1 MAQAPSANSQSRAQ
15 LIREMSRDLSRTRH
29 SLGSSKN
36 SQGNAS
42 AEPTLSDFDPENE
55 ALMSTRQ
62 FDTMSQRLP
71 ELRASAQKY
80 NRFARQERPEPD
92 FAINTSA
99 LGRAFPDFTSGG
111 TSDGSSMSIE
121 IGRGHKKSSNGT
133 IARLERS
140 REYSPNPPA
149 SVTEDSLDFKAPIV
163 GSYQVV
169 STPPIRQRSTSRR
182 KDDSTALRREAHV
195 RRASLNRKEQFEL
208 LKKTSQE
215 VLRNFRESQ
224 KENTNPSPPLAKT
237 TDYVSG
243 GSGHKNG
250 EERRTLAA
258 MHARVTDEDDLSKVD
273 DERPPTIDLTTRS
286 ARFGSGRNQRVS
298 KQESLPS
305 KFSSTRDFMQNTTQ
319 RKSASQQSEKPQ
331 ANGTVSSTPNP
342 ATQQSFAL
350 PDMPNLSELVS
361 GVFHDGT
368 PVFSRHSKSRA
379 SRFGSSSQAQEAAV
393 RGSNHAAVGEIPVPD
408 DENAIFISLRLLQE
422 KVADLEKDRAETQN
436 TIQDLQYKNQMLE
449 AEKAERKR
457 HQRSDSALGSS
468 DSGSDGDQRSST
480 RKLIIEKNR
489 KSQPYSTPP
498 NVQLTELQVLNL
510 PSDRCKVNWTPQI
523 ERQPLLKPLSTI

>member
-1 MAQAPSANSQSRAQ
+1 MAKASSSNSQSRAQ
-15 LIREMSRDLSRTRH
+15 LVREMSRDLNRTRH
-29 SLGSSKN
+29 SSGSSRN

-42 AEPTLSDFDPENE
+42 AEPTISDFDPENE

-111 TSDGSSMSIE
+111 TPDESSMSIE
-121 IGRGHKKSSNGT
+121 IGRGHKHGSNGT
-133 IARLERS
+133 IGKLGRS
-140 REYSPNPPA
+140 REFSSNPPA
-149 SVTEDSLDFKAPIV
+149 SVSEDSSDFKAPIV
-163 GSYQVV
+163 GNYQVV
-169 STPPIRQRSTSRR
+169 STPPMRQRSTSRR
-182 KDDSTALRREAHV
+182 KDDSNALRREAHV
-195 RRASLNRKEQFEL
+195 RRASLNRKEQFEI

-215 VLRNFRESQ
+215 ILGNHKESQ
-224 KENTNPSPPLAKT
+224 KENIEPSPPLAKT

-243 GSGHKNG
+243 GSGHRSG

-258 MHARVTDEDDLSKVD
+258 MHARVRDEDDLSKIN

-286 ARFGSGRNQRVS
+286 TRFGSGKNQLAS
-298 KQESLPS
+298 KKDSLPS
-305 KFSSTRDFMQNTTQ
+305 KFSSAKDFMHTATQ
-319 RKSASQQSEKPQ
+319 KTGGSQHTAGFP
-331 ANGTVSSTPNP
+331 ADGTVSSPTNP
-342 ATQQSFAL
+342 GTQQSFIL

-368 PVFSRHSKSRA
+368 PVFSRRGKSRP
-379 SRFGSSSQAQEAAV
+379 SRFASSLHAQEGAA
-393 RGSNHAAVGEIPVPD
+393 RGPKHAAVGEIPIPD
-408 DENAIFISLRLLQE
+408 DENAIFISLRLLQD

-436 TIQDLQYKNQMLE
+436 VIQDLQHQNQILE
-449 AEKAERKR
+449 EEKAERR
-457 HQRSDSALGSS
+457 RRQRSDSALGSS
-468 DSGSDGDQRSST
+468 DSGSDDGQRMSGT

-489 KSQPYSTPP
+489 ELRNLQ
-498 NVQLTELQVLNL
+498 NLVDFQLT
-510 PSDRCKVNWTPQI
+510 
-523 ERQPLLKPLSTI
+523 

>member
-1 MAQAPSANSQSRAQ
+1 MAQASSSNSQSRAQ
-15 LIREMSRDLSRTRH
+15 LIREMSRDYNRTRH
-29 SLGSSKN
+29 SSDSSRN

-42 AEPTLSDFDPENE
+42 LEPTLSDFDPENE

-62 FDTMSQRLP
+62 FDTLSQRLP

-80 NRFARQERPEPD
+80 NRFARQEQPEPD

-99 LGRAFPDFTSGG
+99 LGRAFPDFSSGG

-121 IGRGHKKSSNGT
+121 VGRGHKNSLG
-133 IARLERS
+133 RS

-149 SVTEDSLDFKAPIV
+149 SVTEDSLDFKAPVV

-169 STPPIRQRSTSRR
+169 STPPIGQRSTSMK

-195 RRASLNRKEQFEL
+195 RRASLNRKQQIEL

-215 VLRNFRESQ
+215 VLRNHSQSQ
-224 KENTNPSPPLAKT
+224 KENMDPSPPLAKT

-243 GSGHKNG
+243 ASGRKSR

-258 MHARVTDEDDLSKVD
+258 MHARVRDEDDLSKVD
-273 DERPPTIDLTTRS
+273 DERPPTIDLTARS
-286 ARFGSGRNQRVS
+286 TRFGSGRNQP

-305 KFSSTRDFMQNTTQ
+305 KFSSTREFMQNTIQ
-319 RKSASQQSEKPQ
+319 RKSSEPNERPQ
-331 ANGTVSSTPNP
+331 ANGTLSPTPNP
-342 ATQQSFAL
+342 GTQQSFAL

-368 PVFSRHSKSRA
+368 PVFSRHSKTRA
-379 SRFGSSSQAQEAAV
+379 SRFASSSHAQAAAA
-393 RGSNHAAVGEIPVPD
+393 RGPNHAAVSEIPVPD
-408 DENAIFISLRLLQE
+408 EENAIFISLRLLQE

-436 TIQDLQYKNQMLE
+436 TIQYLRHENQMLE
-449 AEKAERKR
+449 AEKAERR
-457 HQRSDSALGSS
+457 RRQRSDSALGSS
-468 DSGSDGDQRSST
+468 DSGSDGDERSSA
-480 RKLIIEKNR
+480 RKLVIEKNR
-489 KSQPYSTPP
+489 KS
-498 NVQLTELQVLNL
+498 
-510 PSDRCKVNWTPQI
+510 
-523 ERQPLLKPLSTI
+523 

>member
-1 MAQAPSANSQSRAQ
+1 
-15 LIREMSRDLSRTRH
+15 
-29 SLGSSKN
+29 
-36 SQGNAS
+36 
-42 AEPTLSDFDPENE
+42 
-55 ALMSTRQ
+55 MSTRK

-80 NRFARQERPEPD
+80 NRSARQERPEPD

-99 LGRAFPDFTSGG
+99 LGRAFPDFSSGG
-111 TSDGSSMSIE
+111 TSNGSSMSIE
-121 IGRGHKKSSNGT
+121 ISRGNKNNNNGT
-133 IARLERS
+133 IGKLGRS
-140 REYSPNPPA
+140 KEYSPNAPA

-169 STPPIRQRSTSRR
+169 STPPIRQRSASRR

-215 VLRNFRESQ
+215 VLRNLRESQ
-224 KENTNPSPPLAKT
+224 KENMNPSPPLAKT

-243 GSGHKNG
+243 GSGHKSG

-258 MHARVTDEDDLSKVD
+258 MHARVRDEDDSSKIG
-273 DERPPTIDLTTRS
+273 DERPPTIDLTSRS
-286 ARFGSGRNQRVS
+286 ARFGSGRNQQAP
-298 KQESLPS
+298 KLESLPS
-305 KFSSTRDFMQNTTQ
+305 KFSSTRDFMHTTTK
-319 RKSASQQSEKPQ
+319 RKGASQQNERPQ

-342 ATQQSFAL
+342 GTQQSFAL

-368 PVFSRHSKSRA
+368 PVFSRHSTPRA
-379 SRFGSSSQAQEAAV
+379 SRFASSSKASEAAA
-393 RGSNHAAVGEIPVPD
+393 RGPNHVAVNEIPVPD

-436 TIQDLQYKNQMLE
+436 TIQDLQHKNQMLE
-449 AEKAERKR
+449 AEKAERR
-457 HQRSDSALGSS
+457 RRQRSDSALGSS

-489 KSQPYSTPP
+489 KSQPHLSPP
-498 NVQLTELQVLNL
+498 NVQLTETKVFNL
-510 PSDRCKVNWTPQI
+510 PSDRCKVNWMPQT
-523 ERQPLLKPLSTI
+523 ERHPLLRP